1 MIRKLHIKLVAI
13 IMAFVTMIL
22 ICVMMAVLGLTRATL
37 ERESLDMMRHIA
49 LDPARTPAPGED
61 FDGVRLP
68 YFVLTVNEDGT
79 IEPMSG
85 GYYDLSDTDFLQQ
98 AAQEVLDS
106 GKQSGVLA
114 GSRLRFLRLTTD
126 DGGTIVF
133 ADTSNETQTLTG
145 LFRTCLLLCGAAFVA
160 FFILSILLARWAV
173 HPVEKAWTQQKQF
186 VADASHELKTPLT
199 VLLTDAELLC
209 TPEGEYSSAEKRQL
223 SQSMLTVARQ
233 MRVLVEQL
241 LELARVDQGI
251 PRGQS
256 SRLDWSENISDA
268 LLPFEPIFYE
278 KGLQLETDL
287 QRGIFV
293 HGCAA
298 QLQQAAGVYLD
309 NARKYAAP
317 GTTVRVTLARCS
329 AHRARLAVATQGAA
343 IPQNELQ
350 NIFKRFYRTDPAH
363 HRDGS
368 YGLGLAI
375 AAGVAE
381 QHGGRVWAESS
392 GGVNTF
398 YFELKTV

>member
-145 LFRTCLLLCGAAFVA
+145 LFRTCLLLCGVAFVA
-160 FFILSILLARWAV
+160 FFILSILLARWAI